1 MQIVRSPSG
10 PERRA
15 TGSERA
21 PLFDAWLQ
29 TALQEK
35 FDDTL
40 DETLPA
46 ELLDLL
52 SDRSGSRADH

>member
-1 MQIVRSPSG
+1 MQSVRHPSG

-15 TGSERA
+15 NGSERS

-29 TALQEK
+29 SALQEK

-40 DETLPA
+40 DETLPE

-52 SDRSGSRADH
+52 SERPGSRADH